1 MWESPTPAVSRA
13 ASVRLRCEQDLLP
26 VSLRASLGAGLPW
39 ADVHEAGDGVAS
51 TGKAAPGKVVFGV
64 FFCMS
69 HFFSKNPDTVQS
81 PFRSS
86 LVTFLPFLHGRM
98 PL

>member
-1 MWESPTPAVSRA
+1 MSRA

-51 TGKAAPGKVVFGV
+51 TGKAAPGKVVFL
-64 FFCMS
+64 FF
-69 HFFSKNPDTVQS
+69 FF
-81 PFRSS
+81 FA
-86 LVTFLPFLHGRM
+86 
-98 PL
+98 